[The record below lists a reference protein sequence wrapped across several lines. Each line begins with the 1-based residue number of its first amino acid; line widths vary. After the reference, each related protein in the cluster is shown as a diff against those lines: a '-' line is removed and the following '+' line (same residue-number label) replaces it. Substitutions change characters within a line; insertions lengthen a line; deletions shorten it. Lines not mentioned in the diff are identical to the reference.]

1 MSKIKMIEPRIK
13 MAPERIKM
21 AKPLRMS
28 KTLKER
34 QAETGR
40 TLALNGAAWR
50 RLRAYVLAGEPCCR
64 HCIQQ
69 GRTTPATEV
78 DHRDNDPTNND
89 ELNLVALCHECH
101 SRKTQADMGKSVA
114 WGCDMQGMPLDP
126 CHPWN
131 KRTTA
136 RLPALLRP
144 VDEKSPAADGCE
156 PPCTSSIHGNCKE
169 P

>member
-1 MSKIKMIEPRIK
+1 MSRIKMAQPRMA

-21 AKPLRMS
+21 AKPLRLS

-50 RLRAYVLAGEPCCR
+50 KLRAYVLAESPLCE
-64 HCIQQ
+64 HCAER
-69 GRTTPATEV
+69 GLVVPATDV
-78 DHRDNDPTNND
+78 DHIDNDPSNNSMA
-89 ELNLVALCHECH
+89 NLSSQCHECH

-114 WGCDMQGMPLDP
+114 WGCDQHGMPLDP

-144 VDEKSPAADGCE
+144 VDEKSPGADGCE